1 MVLTA
6 EPLVL
11 VLPDVA
17 RVVTCI
23 RCSTVVD
30 HCIQGVSEIKRK
42 VNHKLGK
49 ADINSDGKYFR
60 ND

>member
-1 MVLTA
+1 M
-6 EPLVL
+6 L

-42 VNHKLGK
+42 VNQKLGK